1 MVGARSTGELFRSE
15 EGIIEPM
22 TTTFG
27 KGAAKIPSPSPPVD
41 ERLRPLPGWQ
51 RILARPELGSLT
63 GVILV
68 FLFFGTVAG
77 NSGMFSM
84 LGVFNFLGIAA
95 QLGIL
100 AVAAALL
107 MIAGEFDLS
116 IGSMIAFSGMTLALV
131 VTQLH
136 WPIYAGILV
145 AFVGAAVFGVLNG
158 VLVTRTRMPSFIVT
172 LASLFVLRGLTLAL
186 TRLIVGRTQV
196 PGVSKTIGN
205 DWLAPFFHGTVFQG
219 TFRWLAAH
227 QWIATDKLGNP
238 LASGVPIAIVW
249 WIGLTAVAS
258 WVLLRTRFGNWIFAT
273 GGDEV
278 AARNVAV
285 PVTAVKVTL
294 FAMMA
299 LAAALF
305 GIIQVLD
312 NGSADTLRGLEKEFE
327 AVIAVVVGGTLLTGG
342 YGSAIGSAFG
352 ALIFGTVQMGI
363 FYTGVDT
370 DWFKVFM
377 GVMVLI
383 AVMVNDTVRRRVV
396 QAR

>member
-1 MVGARSTGELFRSE
+1 M
-15 EGIIEPM
+15 
-22 TTTFG
+22 
-27 KGAAKIPSPSPPVD
+27 
-41 ERLRPLPGWQ
+41 PGWQ
-51 RILARPELGSLT
+51 RVLAKPELGSLT
-63 GVILV
+63 GVVIV
-68 FLFFGTVAG
+68 FLFFGIVAG
-77 NSGMFSM
+77 DSGMFSM
-84 LGVFNFLGIAA
+84 LGVFNFLTIAA

-100 AVAAALL
+100 AVAASLL

-116 IGSMIAFSGMTLALV
+116 IGSMIAFSGMTLGLV
-131 VTQLH
+131 VTQWH
-136 WPIYAGILV
+136 WPIYAGILMAFAV
-145 AFVGAAVFGVLNG
+145 ALLFGTLNG
-158 VLVTRTRMPSFIVT
+158 ILVTRTRMPSFIVT

-196 PGVSKTIGN
+196 HGVSKDIDA
-205 DWLAPFFHGTVFQG
+205 DWLAPFFHGVVFKDA
-219 TFRWLAAH
+219 FLWLAANH
-227 QWIATDKLGNP
+227 WIATDNAGHP
-238 LASGVPIAIVW
+238 LAAGVPIAIVW

-294 FAMMA
+294 FAAMA
-299 LAAALF
+299 LAAAALF

-312 NGSADTLRGLEKEFE
+312 NSSADTLRGLEKEFE

-342 YGSAIGSAFG
+342 YGSAIGAAFG

-363 FYTGVDT
+363 FYTGVDS

-383 AVMVNDTVRRRVV
+383 AVMVNDSVRRRVV